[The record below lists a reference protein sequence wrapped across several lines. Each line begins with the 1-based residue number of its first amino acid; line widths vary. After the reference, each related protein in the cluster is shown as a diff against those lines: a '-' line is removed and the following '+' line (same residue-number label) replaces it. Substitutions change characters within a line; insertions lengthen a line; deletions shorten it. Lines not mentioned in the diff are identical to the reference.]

1 MQAQTLP
8 RIKICGLKTV
18 ETIQQMDG
26 LPFHDIGFV
35 FAASKRQVLPAQAA
49 ELVAA
54 VHGLKAAAGQRPQTV
69 GVFVNPAL
77 AELRETLAIAPLDV
91 VQLHGSETP
100 AFCEAVRE
108 QFAVKVWKVFSIR
121 EEAIVQAEKAA
132 GNGADQD
139 ADKAADKDGDA
150 LAGVEAATARLA
162 PYGGKVDAVLI
173 DTAGGGT
180 GKAFNWEVIAD
191 YQTAAAQLNVP
202 LYVAGGLNPDNV
214 QELLAAYAPNG
225 LDVSSGVETDGV
237 KDIEKIKLFVRKVM
251 QR

>member
-1 MQAQTLP
+1 
-8 RIKICGLKTV
+8 
-18 ETIQQMDG
+18 MDG
-26 LPFHDIGFV
+26 LPFHDIGFI

-54 VHGLKAAAGQRPQTV
+54 VHSLKAAAGQRPQTV

-100 AFCEAVRE
+100 AFCQAVRE

-121 EEAIVQAEKAA
+121 DEAVVQSEEVTGRGVDKGTDAHTS
-132 GNGADQD
+132 AD
-139 ADKAADKDGDA
+139 
-150 LAGVEAATARLA
+150 EAAARLA
-162 PYGGKVDAVLI
+162 PYEGKVDAVLI

-180 GKAFNWEVIAD
+180 GKAFNWEVIDD
-191 YQTAAAQLNVP
+191 YQAAAAQLNVP

-214 QELLAAYAPNG
+214 QELLAAYAPSG

-237 KDIEKIKLFVRKVM
+237 KDIEKIRLFVRKVM

>member
-1 MQAQTLP
+1 MQTQTTP
-8 RIKICGLKTV
+8 RIKICGLKIA

-35 FAASKRQVLPAQAA
+35 FAPSKRQVLPAQAA
-49 ELVAA
+49 ELIEA
-54 VHGLKAAAGQRPQTV
+54 VHALKAADGQRPQTV
-69 GVFVNPAL
+69 GVFVNPEL
-77 AELRETLAIAPLDV
+77 EELRETLAIAPLDV

-100 AFCEAVRE
+100 AFCQTVRE

-121 EEAIVQAEKAA
+121 NETVVQSEEDT
-132 GNGADQD
+132 GTGAD
-139 ADKAADKDGDA
+139 KGTGDHA
-150 LAGVEAATARLA
+150 SANEAAARLA
-162 PYGGKVDAVLI
+162 PYSGKVDAVLI

-180 GKAFNWEVIAD
+180 GKAFNWQVIDD
-191 YQTAAAQLNVP
+191 YQAAAAQLNVP

-214 QELLAAYAPNG
+214 HELLAAHAPSG

-237 KDIEKIKLFVRKVM
+237 KDIEKIRLFVRKVM